1 MRAEHEQ
8 RRDERTNRQ
17 SSYAFLLPFLIAYQM
32 HNFFRLMGTR
42 RLKGASLQS
51 RVARNDKP
59 PYGSQPASTVPP
71 RLAP

>member
-17 SSYAFLLPFLIAYQM
+17 NSYVFLLPFLIAYQM

-42 RLKGASLQS
+42 RLKGASLHS
-51 RVARNDKP
+51 RVARNYKP
-59 PYGSQPASTVPP
+59 PLGPSQPAVPP
-71 RLAP
+71 RLPP